1 MSDSSSSSLRD
12 CGQDNCLYIDPN
24 YGFLISFF
32 LSELWSLLR
41 CQFLMPGPLLTT
53 SKSLLIQ
60 CLCTGLDYWV
70 VNAENVYIVL
80 CLRLWSELLLGCLLR
95 RSAFCDS
102 GCCHWSTHPAREWT
116 WKEETTCLEA
126 SPKMDLLANS
136 TSTPFM
142 TMLWERIMSN
152 DKDSCK

>member
-1 MSDSSSSSLRD
+1 MSDSSSSSLRA
-12 CGQDNCLYIDPN
+12 CGQDNCLYIDPT
-24 YGFLISFF
+24 YVFLII
-32 LSELWSLLR
+32 LVVSELWSLLR

-53 SKSLLIQ
+53 SKSLLMQ

-80 CLRLWSELLLGCLLR
+80 CLCLLSKLLLGCLLQ

-102 GCCHWSTHPAREWT
+102 GCCHWSTCPDWEWT
-116 WKEETTCLEA
+116 WKEETTCLDT
-126 SPKMDLLANS
+126 SLKMDPLANP
-136 TSTPFM
+136 TSTPFTSM
-142 TMLWERIMSN
+142 SWEWIMSG

>member
-12 CGQDNCLYIDPN
+12 CGRDNCLYIDPT
-24 YGFLISFF
+24 YVFLII
-32 LSELWSLLR
+32 LVVSELWSLLR
-41 CQFLMPGPLLTT
+41 CQFLMPGSLLTT
-53 SKSLLIQ
+53 SKSLLMQ

-80 CLRLWSELLLGCLLR
+80 CLCLLSKLLLGCLLR

-102 GCCHWSTHPAREWT
+102 GCCHRSTCPAWEWT
-116 WKEETTCLEA
+116 WKEETTCLDA
-126 SPKMDLLANS
+126 SLKMDPANP
-136 TSTPFM
+136 TSM
-142 TMLWERIMSN
+142 SWEWIMSS